1 MDFPR
6 GFPLPPRASR
16 RGGGDVAE
24 SRKSVDIRGNTS
36 HWFTLT
42 HPVISLSVNESA
54 LVSSNLACFN
64 FQVLSQE
71 NNSLKK
77 NGFKKEE
84 ELK

>member
-1 MDFPR
+1 MDFPH
-6 GFPLPPRASR
+6 GFPLPSRASR
-16 RGGGDVAE
+16 GGGVAE
-24 SRKSVDIRGNTS
+24 SGKSVDVSGNTS
-36 HWFTLT
+36 RWFTLT
-42 HPVISLSVNESA
+42 HPVISVSVNESA
-54 LVSSNLACFN
+54 EHVSSTLACFN

>member
-1 MDFPR
+1 VES
-6 GFPLPPRASR
+6 LLTLAEIRA
-16 RGGGDVAE
+16 VC
-24 SRKSVDIRGNTS
+24 
-36 HWFTLT
+36 FTLT
-42 HPVISLSVNESA
+42 HPVISVSVNESA
-54 LVSSNLACFN
+54 EHVSSTLACFN